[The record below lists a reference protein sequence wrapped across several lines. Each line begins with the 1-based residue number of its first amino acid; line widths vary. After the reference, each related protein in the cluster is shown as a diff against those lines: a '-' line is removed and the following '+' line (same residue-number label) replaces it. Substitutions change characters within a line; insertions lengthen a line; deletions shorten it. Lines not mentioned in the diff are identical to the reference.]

1 MLPLELLRP
10 IIEEIDDKNTICSL
24 LLTSKAFHH
33 DAERRLYHTPNSANP
48 RPRPSSNLTHVAF
61 LSTITTNPRLAY
73 LVHTYILNDVV
84 RHGENPL
91 WDLVKLGLRA
101 MVNLKVLQFRA
112 FGGHP
117 SAEILDGC
125 SFQLQ
130 NLQWG
135 SHSDEVAMKHILP
148 QQPKLRDLYL
158 ECHPPTIRDH
168 LPATHLLT
176 FFADDCCPDLLSLAG
191 NKTTIELLLPR
202 RNIRNISWV
211 PGLYDL
217 NDDPIPGAVTRALGG
232 VEILSLGGYFM
243 RPSLATL
250 VDHLAGLRV
259 LEIVGLI
266 NGEEELEMIQRL
278 PNLRELVISLQR
290 GTRFIPLPSDVDRY
304 RRVQQLFA
312 ECRHLQLFD
321 FVHSWLVIDEIWYER
336 WKRGDAR
343 PTMLLSKD
351 VHAGRFLGW

>member
-1 MLPLELLRP
+1 MLPSELLRP
-10 IIEEIDDKNTICSL
+10 IIEEIDDRHTICSL
-24 LLTSKAFHH
+24 LLTSKAFQY
-33 DAERRLYHTPNSANP
+33 DAERRLYHTPNSAYPP
-48 RPRPSSNLTHVAF
+48 RSSTLTHVAF
-61 LSTITTNPRLAY
+61 LSTVTTNLRLAS

-101 MVNLKVLQFRA
+101 MVNLKALHFRA
-112 FGGHP
+112 FAGLP

-125 SFQLQ
+125 SFQLE

-135 SHSDEVAMKHILP
+135 SHSDEVAMKRILP

-158 ECHPPTIRDH
+158 ECDSTTISTH
-168 LPATHLLT
+168 LSATHLLN
-176 FFADDCCPDLLSLAG
+176 FFADNCCPDLLGLAG
-191 NKTTIELLLPR
+191 NRTTIELLLPH
-202 RNIRNISWV
+202 RNIRKLSWV

-217 NDDPIPGAVTRALGG
+217 NDDPIPDSVTQALGG
-232 VEILSLGGYFM
+232 VQVLSLGGYFM

-250 VDHLAGLRV
+250 VDHLGELCV
-259 LEIVGLI
+259 LEIVGFSD
-266 NGEEELEMIQRL
+266 GEEELEMIKRL
-278 PNLRELVISLQR
+278 PNLRELVISLQG
-290 GTRFIPLPSDVDRY
+290 GTRSIPFPNNVDRY

-312 ECRHLQLFD
+312 ECQHLQLVD
-321 FVHSWLVIDEIWYER
+321 FVHSWLVIDKIWYQR
-336 WKRGDAR
+336 WKRGDAK